1 MKLLIVDDSNL
12 IRTRIAS
19 CSQDARLPSL
29 YVVGLARNG
38 VEALHLAAQHRPD
51 AVTLDLTMPEMDGI
65 ACVEAL
71 MRFDPAVRVLVVSAL
86 SDKATAI
93 RALKLG
99 AQGFLHKPFTDEQLI
114 LALREL
120 LRQDRP

>member
-19 CSQDARLPSL
+19 LSQDRRLPGL
-29 YVVGLARNG
+29 RVVGLARNG
-38 VEALHLAAQHRPD
+38 REATQLAALYRPD

-65 ACVEAL
+65 ACVKAL
-71 MRFDPAVRVLVVSAL
+71 MEFDAGMRVLVVSAL

-99 AQGFLHKPFTDEQLI
+99 AQGFLHKPFTDEQLV

-120 LRQDRP
+120 LK

>member
-19 CSQDARLPSL
+19 LSQDHRLPGMM
-29 YVVGLARNG
+29 VVGLARNG
-38 VEALHLAAQHRPD
+38 IEAVQLAAMHRPQV
-51 AVTLDLTMPEMDGI
+51 VTLDLTMPEMDGI
-65 ACVEAL
+65 ACVQAL
-71 MRFDPAVRVLVVSAL
+71 VRMDPQVRVLVVSAL

-99 AQGFLHKPFTDEQLI
+99 AHGFLHKPFTDEQLVRS
-114 LALREL
+114 LTEL
-120 LRQDRP
+120 LSQVR

>member
-19 CSQDARLPSL
+19 CSQDSRLPQM

-38 VEALHLAAQHRPD
+38 VEALHLAALHRPQ

-71 MRFDPAVRVLVVSAL
+71 MEFDPTMRVLVVSAL

-114 LALREL
+114 KALREL
-120 LRQDRP
+120 LRQDVP

>member
-19 CSQDARLPSL
+19 VTRDRRLPDIQ
-29 YVVGLARNG
+29 VIGLARNG
-38 VEALHLAAQHRPD
+38 IEAIHLTVTHRPQ

-65 ACVEAL
+65 ACVKAL
-71 MRFDPAVRVLVVSAL
+71 MDFDPTIRVLVVSAL

-99 AQGFLHKPFTDEQLI
+99 AQGFLHKPFTDEQLVQ
-114 LALREL
+114 ALREL
-120 LRQDRP
+120 LL

>member
-19 CSQDARLPSL
+19 CSQDARLPPLS
-29 YVVGLARNG
+29 VVGLARNG
-38 VEALHLAAQHRPD
+38 VEALQLAALHRPE

-71 MRFDPAVRVLVVSAL
+71 MRFDASIRVLVVSAL

-99 AQGFLHKPFTDEQLI
+99 AQGFLHKPFTDEQLV

-120 LRQDRP
+120 LRQD